1 MDGFTDAERSRYDV
15 GMASMLAMELQSL
28 ANLSLTAFT
37 PPRTAQHASIMKQ
50 LTNLQTLISKNLW
63 NEEIGIFSNKFSA
76 EYTGKCNAS
85 GITTGNCSGVDC
97 CKNGWYLLFQNLI
110 ASWISRICR
119 CVMKQKANDC

>member
-1 MDGFTDAERSRYDV
+1 VSLSVFIERSRYDV

-28 ANLSLTAFT
+28 ANLSLTAFN

-50 LTNLQTLISKNLW
+50 LTGLQTLISKNLW

-85 GITTGNCSGVDC
+85 GITTGNCSGVEC
-97 CKNGWYLLFQNLI
+97 CKHGYTCSVI
-110 ASWISRICR
+110 ICADNSVR
-119 CVMKQKANDC
+119 SYD